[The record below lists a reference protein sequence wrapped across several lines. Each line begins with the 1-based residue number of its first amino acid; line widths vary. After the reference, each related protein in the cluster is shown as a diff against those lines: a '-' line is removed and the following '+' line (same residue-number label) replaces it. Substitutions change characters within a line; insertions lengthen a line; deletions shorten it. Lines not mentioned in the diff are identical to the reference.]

1 MSAEP
6 APGVA
11 PVVSAVPAAGEL
23 GRPVRILLVE
33 DSDADVRLTT
43 AALRKARVANE
54 LYRAVDGEQAMA
66 FLRREGEYEHA
77 PRPDLVLL
85 DLNMPRKN
93 GREVMHEIKA
103 DEGLRRLPIVVLTTS
118 AEESDVMAAY
128 ENHVAGYVTK
138 PVSFEGLV
146 DVVRSLEGFWLT
158 IVHYPPR

>member
-1 MSAEP
+1 MTVP
-6 APGVA
+6 TRTT
-11 PVVSAVPAAGEL
+11 AVPAAAEL

-33 DSDADVRLTT
+33 DSDADVRLTM

-54 LYRAVDGEQAMA
+54 LFRVADGEQAMA
-66 FLRREGEYEHA
+66 FLRRQGEYRDV
-77 PRPDLVLL
+77 PLPDLVLL

-93 GREVMHEIKA
+93 GREVLQEMKA
-103 DEGLRRLPIVVLTTS
+103 DKDLRRLPIVVLTTS
-118 AEESDVMAAY
+118 AEEGDVMAAY
-128 ENHVAGYVTK
+128 EHHVAGYVTK